1 MKFKIINGRVFDPT
15 QKLDNKKQDLF
26 FWSEGSIAV
35 GKRADFVVLEKNPMK
50 VDPLDL
56 ADVAVLETFSRGKSI
71 FKKQ

>member
-1 MKFKIINGRVFDPT
+1 M
-15 QKLDNKKQDLF
+15 
-26 FWSEGSIAV
+26 
-35 GKRADFVVLEKNPMK
+35 LEKNPMK